1 MVEDDFEFYYFMK
14 YGKMPSAITGCP
26 KPKSSQNLKILR
38 AFVAFF
44 ALGFF
49 MVLFIVLTAIG
60 LNIDT
65 DFKMVNVTLR
75 NVTSYYN
82 DTLSNS
88 TLSNS
93 VLLYK
98 TNATSSNVN
107 LSYVNL
113 SNDISSIANKTN
125 S

>member
-1 MVEDDFEFYYFMK
+1 
-14 YGKMPSAITGCP
+14 MPSAITGCP
-26 KPKSSQNLKILR
+26 KPKSSENLKILR

-49 MVLFIVLTAIG
+49 MVLFIVLAAIG

-75 NVTSYYN
+75 NVTSYN

-88 TLSNS
+88 TLSYS
-93 VLLYK
+93 DLLYK

-113 SNDISSIANKTN
+113 SNDILSIANKTN